1 MAFRVDDESGH
12 SHMTPPDLPTRRD
25 ALRLGAG
32 GTTLGALALTT
43 GCGNSAGTD
52 EAHALRI
59 AQQSEPT
66 GLDPHL
72 ESGLEGMNVL
82 INLFDTLTMRDTD
95 NELVPRLATSWEA
108 VDEHRWRF
116 ALREGVT
123 FHNGESFD
131 ARSVKFSI
139 ERLIDPETAS
149 TIVELRSVDHV
160 EIVDDFTVDIVM
172 ADPDPVIPE
181 KVSLFGGVMLPP
193 GHLEEV
199 GAEQFAARPVGT
211 GPFRFVSWRKAQ
223 LLRLEANP
231 EHWNGRPSFDEL
243 HFTAMP
249 NPASALAGIQSDV
262 VDMVSALE
270 PEAALQLEGYKGVE
284 LAKHPGIR
292 MFFVVLDTEHEI
304 LRDVRVRRALNHAV
318 DVPLLIDAVLNGS
331 GRETATI
338 VPQEAFG
345 HAPEIPPPARDPDLA
360 RQLLAEAGHDEG
372 VELRFTASN
381 KDRLVCEALAGMLGE
396 VGVRL
401 DLELLEPGTFAER
414 LESEDPSSLGSM
426 YLTGS
431 TGWTLDGGATLQ
443 SYIRSDRRRSRIRS
457 EEADALMDTIEQTID
472 PEVRLEALR
481 EMQQWLHDEA
491 PFLFLHQADL
501 DFATN
506 GEISWEPNV
515 NGTLAMESAR

>member
-1 MAFRVDDESGH
+1 
-12 SHMTPPDLPTRRD
+12 MTPPVLPTRRD

-32 GTTLGALALTT
+32 GTALGALALGT
-43 GCGNSAGTD
+43 GCGSSTGAGD
-52 EAHALRI
+52 VRALRI
-59 AQQSEPT
+59 AQKSEPT

-82 INLFDTLTMRDTD
+82 INIFDTLTMRDVD
-95 NELVPRLATSWEA
+95 NELVPRLATSWES

-116 ALREGVT
+116 HLREDVT
-123 FHNGESFD
+123 FHNGEPFD
-131 ARSVKFSI
+131 AESVKFSI
-139 ERLIDPETAS
+139 ERLVDPETGS
-149 TIVELRSVDHV
+149 TIVELRAVDHV
-160 EIVDDFTVDIVM
+160 EIIDEFTADIVM

-199 GAEQFAARPVGT
+199 GAEAFAASPVGT
-211 GPFRFVSWRKAQ
+211 GPFRFASWRKAQ
-223 LLRLEANP
+223 LLRLEANRD
-231 EHWNGRPSFDEL
+231 HWNGRPAFDEL

-249 NPASALAGIQSDV
+249 NAASALAGIQSDE
-262 VDMVSALE
+262 VDMVSALD
-270 PEAALQLEGYKGVE
+270 PEAALQLEGYKGVD

-304 LRDVRVRRALNHAV
+304 LRDVTVRRALNHAV

-331 GRETATI
+331 GREAATI

-345 HAPEIPPPARDPDLA
+345 HDPEIPPPERDPALA
-360 RQLLAEAGHDEG
+360 RRLLAEAGHPDG
-372 VELRFTASN
+372 IELRFTASN
-381 KDRLVCEALAGMLGE
+381 LDRLLSEALAGMLGE

-414 LESEDPSSLGSM
+414 LESEDPTSLGSM

-457 EEADALMDTIEQTID
+457 EEADALIDTIEQTVD
-472 PEVRLEALR
+472 PDVRLDALR
-481 EMQQWLHDEA
+481 EMQQWLHDQA

-506 GEISWEPNV
+506 GEITWEPNV

>member
-1 MAFRVDDESGH
+1 
-12 SHMTPPDLPTRRD
+12 MTPPHRPTRRD
-25 ALRLGAG
+25 ALRLSAY
-32 GTTLGALALTT
+32 GTTLGAVGLSG
-43 GCGNSAGTD
+43 GCGSNAEAGADTR
-52 EAHALRI
+52 ALRI
-59 AQQSEPT
+59 AQKSEPT

-82 INLFDTLTMRDTD
+82 INIFDTLTMRDSD
-95 NELVPRLATSWEA
+95 NELAPRLATSWEA
-108 VDEHRWRF
+108 LDEHHWRF
-116 ALREGVT
+116 RLRDGVT
-123 FHNGESFD
+123 FHNGEPFD
-131 ARSVKFSI
+131 AASVKFSI
-139 ERLIDPETAS
+139 ERLIDPETES
-149 TIVELRSVDHV
+149 TIVELRAVDHV
-160 EIVDDFTVDIVM
+160 EIVDTLTVDIVM

-199 GAEQFAARPVGT
+199 GPEKFAAEPVGT

-231 EHWNGRPSFDEL
+231 EHWNGRPVFDEL

-249 NPASALAGIQSDV
+249 NAASALAGIQSDA
-262 VDMVSALE
+262 VDMVSALD
-270 PEAALQLEGYKGVE
+270 PEAALQLEGYKDIA
-284 LAKHPGIR
+284 LAKYPGIR

-318 DVPLLIDAVLNGS
+318 DVPLLIEAVLNDS
-331 GRETATI
+331 GREAATI

-345 HAPEIPPPARDPDLA
+345 YLPDIPPPERDPDRA
-360 RQLLAEAGHDEG
+360 RELLAEAGYGDG
-372 VELRFTASN
+372 IDLRFTSSN
-381 KDRLVCEALAGMLGE
+381 EDRLLCEALAGMLGD
-396 VGVRL
+396 VGVTV

-457 EEADALMDTIEQTID
+457 TTADALMDTIEQNVD
-472 PEVRLEALR
+472 PDVRLEALA